1 MSSSYLLLMIF
12 NLLCWWWKDAT
23 PKSNSRISLIY
34 IMWWSSHGQMSL
46 NNHSV
51 PCQVSWVILKSPWK
65 VVAFIL
71 YKHYN
76 SHIVVFLVQ
85 EFNSYV
91 IPFQVWTLAPSPN
104 TMFNPPPQTP
114 LLLIF
119 LEVEL
124 ESSYCKQMYAKQ
136 TCDEDKV
143 ILVAYLEH
151 YICIAEP
158 SAANFFLRNSE

>member
-1 MSSSYLLLMIF
+1 M
-12 NLLCWWWKDAT
+12 
-23 PKSNSRISLIY
+23 
-34 IMWWSSHGQMSL
+34 
-46 NNHSV
+46 
-51 PCQVSWVILKSPWK
+51 
-65 VVAFIL
+65 VAFIL

-76 SHIVVFLVQ
+76 RHNVVFLVQ
-85 EFNSYV
+85 GFNSYV

-104 TMFNPPPQTP
+104 TLFDPPPQTP

-136 TCDEDKV
+136 TYDEDKV

-151 YICIAEP
+151 YICNALCLKISDEQIVY
-158 SAANFFLRNSE
+158 STRYFTRLTIILNSE